1 MNGFTHYIYCR
12 FYSLLL
18 FILYLVFPELTFP
31 QHVNE
36 YSFVKFD
43 SENELSQNF
52 INDLHQDKTGFLWI
66 ATKNGLNRYDGYN
79 VEIFRHSRRDSNSI
93 IGNYVNCIF
102 EDSKGI
108 LWFGTGNGLSQYD
121 PVLAKFTNFTN
132 ISNDSLSLSNNTV
145 NSVCEDV
152 NHKIWIG
159 TADGLNLLNPL
170 SKIFSRYYHSKKNT
184 RSLLHNNVM
193 LVYPDKEEGIWLGY
207 NTDGLSYFSPTG
219 NKFVHFSSANYP
231 DFIPNQVVKS
241 IYDDGKGN
249 VFITGSW
256 NVFLKIEKSNMKLYN
271 LRSSGLVHSINNFF
285 SQSSD
290 STLFII
296 NDTDIS
302 IIDLDKTH
310 NTDLIDHRFNYPHSF
325 FINSFTKTRD
335 GVLWLGTSGFG
346 LYKLVPQR
354 KNFKSILYDPGKE
367 KRLKIRSVRAIY
379 EDTDGDLWIGGYSS
393 LNVIRK
399 FQSNYS
405 GISPENMTVENI
417 EVLDHKNIYSI
428 NIDPLNKNILWIGTE
443 FNGLFKYNKIKNN
456 SVRIDLMPEYKGLIR
471 GDKFT
476 DILDDSHNNVWV
488 ATNSEILKF
497 TNNKIKPERF
507 EFTDN
512 NLGEISSTEYTC
524 LFEDYEGKI
533 WIGTINNGIIVLN
546 PSTKNYFK
554 LQNNPVDEIS
564 LTSNSILFIN
574 EDEHR
579 NIWIGTSAGLNKYN
593 PDRKTLTCY
602 TRENGLK
609 DDCIYA
615 VYQDKSGMYWMSS
628 NYGISKFDPSQNT
641 FENFEASYGLQN
653 NEFNFAAHFKNKNGM
668 IFFGGIKGITYFKPE
683 SIGHNS
689 YIPDFTIVKFLKF
702 NKETSLDKSIMFTDH
717 LDLSYKDNVF
727 SFELTSFN
735 FSYPQ
740 LNMFAYKLEGLD
752 TNWNYIDAKRR
763 FVSLT
768 GLNPGNYLFKYKSA
782 NNDGIWNENYHT
794 LSISISPPYW
804 QTWWFRTASYFI
816 IGVIILLAY
825 RKRVRNLENERNRQI
840 EFSKVLIDKQ
850 EEERE
855 RIAGELHDDI
865 GQAVII
871 ANNKLKMGLCS
882 PGLEKSMEYFNCASV
897 SLDKLSDQISN
908 ISHNLHPQELAQLGL
923 TLAVESMMERISDS
937 TRINFSMN
945 IENIDN
951 KLNKEHE
958 INLFRIIQEAVNNI
972 IKHSQAVNAS
982 VDIINQTDKII
993 CEIIDDGKGYNHG
1006 SVDSEQPERPHFGIT
1021 SMHERAQ
1028 LINGEV
1034 MIDSKINHGTSVKI
1048 VIKLNN

>member
-1 MNGFTHYIYCR
+1 MKGFTHYINCR

-18 FILYLVFPELTFP
+18 FIFYLVFAEQTFS
-31 QHVNE
+31 QNVNE
-36 YSFVKFD
+36 YSFVNFG

-52 INDLHQDKTGFLWI
+52 ITDLHQDKTGFLWI

-79 VEIFRHSRRDSNSI
+79 VEIFFHSRRDSNSI
-93 IGNYVNCIF
+93 IDNYVNCIF

-108 LWFGTGNGLSQYD
+108 LWFGTGNGLSRYD
-121 PVLAKFTNFTN
+121 PVSAKFTNFTN
-132 ISNDSLSLSNNTV
+132 KSNDSLSLSNNIV

-152 NHKIWIG
+152 NHKLWIG

-170 SKIFSRYYHSKKNT
+170 LNTFSRYYSKKNNAPG
-184 RSLLHNNVM
+184 LLHNNVR
-193 LVYPDKEEGIWLGY
+193 LVRPDKDEGIWLGY
-207 NTDGLSYFSPTG
+207 DTDGLSYFSPTG
-219 NKFVHFSSANYP
+219 NIFVHFSPVNYP
-231 DFIPNQVVKS
+231 DFIPDQIVKS

-256 NVFLKIEKSNMKLYN
+256 NVFLKIEKSTMKLYN
-271 LRSSGLVHSINNFF
+271 LRSSGLVHSVNNFF

-302 IIDLDKTH
+302 IIDLEKMH
-310 NTDLIDHRFNYPHSF
+310 NTDLIDHRFNYPHTF

-367 KRLKIRSVRAIY
+367 KRLKIRSVRAVY
-379 EDTDGDLWIGGYSS
+379 EDPDGDLWIGGYSS

-399 FQSNYS
+399 FKSNYS
-405 GISPENMTVENI
+405 GISPQNLTVENI

-428 NIDPLNKNILWIGTE
+428 NVDPLNKNILWIGTE
-443 FNGLFKYNKIKNN
+443 FYGLFKYDKKKNK

-476 DILDDSHNNVWV
+476 DILNDSNNNVWV

-497 TNNKIKPERF
+497 ANNKIKPERF

-512 NLGEISSTEYTC
+512 KPGETSSTEYTC
-524 LFEDYEGKI
+524 LFEDDEERI
-533 WIGTINNGIIVLN
+533 WIGTKYKGIIVLN
-546 PSTKNYFK
+546 PSTKNYFR
-554 LQNNPVDEIS
+554 LQNNPVDENS
-564 LTSNSILFIN
+564 LICNSILFIN
-574 EDEHR
+574 EDEQR
-579 NIWIGTSAGLNKYN
+579 NIWIGTTAGLNKYN
-593 PDRKTLTCY
+593 PDRNTLTCY
-602 TRENGLK
+602 TREDGLK

-615 VYQDKSGMYWMSS
+615 VYQDKRGMFWMSS
-628 NYGISKFDPSQNT
+628 NHGISKYDPSQNT
-641 FENFEASYGLQN
+641 FENFDASYGLQN

-668 IFFGGIKGITYFKPE
+668 FFFGGIKGLTYFKPE
-683 SIGHNS
+683 STVYNS
-689 YIPDFTIVKFLKF
+689 YIPDFAIVKFLKF
-702 NKETSLDKSIMFTDH
+702 NKETRLDKSIPFTDH
-717 LDLSYKDNVF
+717 LDLSYKDYVF

-740 LNMFAYKLEGLD
+740 LNMFAYKIEGLD
-752 TNWNYIDAKRR
+752 TTWNYIDAKRR

-768 GLNPGNYLFKYKSA
+768 GLNPGNYIFKYKSA

-804 QTWWFRTASYFI
+804 QTWWFRTASCFI

-840 EFSKVLIDKQ
+840 EFYKALIDKQ

-865 GQAVII
+865 GQSVII
-871 ANNKLKMGLCS
+871 ANNKIKMGLFS
-882 PGLEKSMEYFNCASV
+882 HELEKSMESFRSASE
-897 SLDKLSDQISN
+897 SLDGLSDQISN

-937 TRINFSMN
+937 TRINFSVH

-958 INLFRIIQEAVNNI
+958 INFFRIIQEAVNNI

-982 VDIINQTDKII
+982 VEIINQPDKII
-993 CEIIDDGKGYNHG
+993 CEIMDDGKGYNHG
-1006 SVDSEQPERPHFGIT
+1006 AMNSELPGRPHFGIT

-1048 VIKLNN
+1048 AIKLNK